1 MNLIKLLLYFIVF
14 IISCNNSNKNSDKK
28 YLKSNVNE
36 GWKEHNPMPDVSLHL
51 PNNWHAYEGQ
61 LGAYVEDC
69 DKEFCT
75 NLVCYSMEDDGAR
88 TILNL
93 RRLFLKAMKLRSSK
107 FELVSAIERHDC
119 ITISYYYTHVDYNYE
134 LFGRTK
140 IWIKNNHVFVFQIS
154 GLRNDSEVISI
165 NADKIFE
172 TVNFR

>member
-1 MNLIKLLLYFIVF
+1 MNLVKLLLYCIVF
-14 IISCNNSNKNSDKK
+14 IVGCNNSNENSDNE
-28 YLKSNVNE
+28 YLKLNITE
-36 GWKEHNPMPDVSLHL
+36 GWKEHNPMPDVSVHL
-51 PNNWHAYEGQ
+51 PNNWHVYEGK

-107 FELVSAIERHDC
+107 FELLSVIEGHDC
-119 ITISYYYTHVDYNYE
+119 ITISYNYTHVDYNIE
-134 LFGRTK
+134 LFGSTK
-140 IWIKNNHVFVFQIS
+140 IWIKNKHIFVFQIS